1 MGGERVLRSQGL
13 GDRLGDER
21 GVAQRGEADPE
32 DAGLVLRDEGEGSFQ
47 GKSGLAGT
55 ARAGERD
62 EASAGLD
69 PVVSDRLL
77 RVARI
82 IALACEVL
90 ENEERARGW
99 LKRSQIGLGGR
110 TPLSFLAA
118 DLGCAEVER
127 LLLRIEHGIYT

>member
-1 MGGERVLRSQGL
+1 LAVGDDMLAELL
-13 GDRLGDER
+13 GISTKTLSRTR
-21 GVAQRGEADPE
+21 A
-32 DAGLVLRDEGEGSFQ
+32 SC
-47 GKSGLAGT
+47 
-55 ARAGERD
+55 AR
-62 EASAGLD
+62 LD

-82 IALACEVL
+82 SVLACEVL

-99 LKRSQIGLGGR
+99 LKRSQVGLGGR

-127 LLLRIEHGIYT
+127 LLLRIEDGVYT